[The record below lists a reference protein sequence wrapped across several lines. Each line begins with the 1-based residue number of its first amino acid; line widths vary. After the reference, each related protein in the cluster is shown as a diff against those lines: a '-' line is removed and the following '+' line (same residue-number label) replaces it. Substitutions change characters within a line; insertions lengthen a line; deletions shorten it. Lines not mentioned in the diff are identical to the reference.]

1 MKLQGV
7 SDLFNRQGMDLT
19 ISHVPTGFVLA
30 FPAFLDL
37 MSDAYTCDWD
47 EEAVFG
53 RMDSIPTFRSTRRTL
68 SLAWHVPAESFN
80 EAMANVE
87 KVNKLISYLYPLY
100 DKVPGP
106 RNNSATG
113 GATAINQS
121 PLVRI
126 SFGNLVQNSV
136 DGRGLLGWLS
146 GITFDPALEF
156 GMFNRKG
163 GMPDRRGG
171 RRLRGRLGGLQNA
184 SAKTNLPFM
193 AQDNF
198 IPEPGGYIIEG
209 YEGGFTRGTEP
220 PVNEYYP
227 KTFRLNLQL
236 TVLHEHELGFK
247 HVKNN
252 LGKYQHLDRD
262 VTWNNFPYYS
272 EWGATTDLAEIQP
285 AQEAQDLNLIK
296 AKYNKLS
303 EQGDPTLP
311 GNVQAVDLSVQIEN
325 EGDAVAERKRKE
337 KPRAGGNLPRGANSG
352 LPGGRGGEGY
362 EGDFPVV
369 PDNRPNPLAGGGD

>member
-171 RRLRGRLGGLQNA
+171 RRLRGREGDIIQNA
-184 SAKTNLPFM
+184 RATKGLPFM
-193 AQDNF
+193 AADER
-198 IPEPGGYIIEG
+198 IPTPGGYINESF
-209 YEGGFTRGTEP
+209 EGGFTRGTEP

-272 EWGATTDLAEIQP
+272 EWGATTDLDEIQP
-285 AQEAQDLNLIK
+285 AQEAQDLNLIE

-311 GNVQAVDLSVQIEN
+311 GNVQAVDLSEQIEN
-325 EGDAVAERKRKE
+325 EGDAVQERKARE
-337 KPRAGGNLPRGANSG
+337 KPKATNKP
-352 LPGGRGGEGY
+352 LPGERDDNRGGL
-362 EGDFPVV
+362 
-369 PDNRPNPLAGGGD
+369 R

>member
-19 ISHVPTGFVLA
+19 ISHVATGFQLA

-47 EEAVFG
+47 EESVFG
-53 RMDSIPTFRSTRRTL
+53 RMDNIPTFRSTRRTL

-80 EAMANVE
+80 DAMVNVE
-87 KVNKLISYLYPLY
+87 KVNKLISFLYPLY
-100 DKVPGP
+100 DKEKGLG
-106 RNNSATG
+106 NNSAVG

-121 PLVRI
+121 PLVRV

-156 GMFNRKG
+156 GMFNRQG
-163 GMPDRRGG
+163 GKHERPGG
-171 RRLRGRLGGLQNA
+171 RRLQPRLRHEMMVQDHGG
-184 SAKTNLPFM
+184 SGYM
-193 AQDNF
+193 V
-198 IPEPGGYIIEG
+198 GGSGYITEPWA
-209 YEGGFTRGTEP
+209 GGASRGTEP

-227 KTFRLNLQL
+227 KTFRLNFEL

-252 LGKYQHLDRD
+252 LGQYQHLDRD
-262 VTWNNFPYYS
+262 ISFNNFPYAS
-272 EWGATTDLAEIQP
+272 QATLAVGKV
-285 AQEAQDLNLIK
+285 AQDLSLIK
-296 AKYNKLS
+296 VKYRKLA

-311 GNVQAVDLSVQIEN
+311 GNVQAIDISGQIED
-325 EGDAVAERKRKE
+325 EGEAVQEQKSIADDQAQRDRSERHREEMDDMNDA
-337 KPRAGGNLPRGANSG
+337 G
-352 LPGGRGGEGY
+352 
-362 EGDFPVV
+362 F
-369 PDNRPNPLAGGGD
+369 

>member
-7 SDLFNRQGMDLT
+7 SNLFNRQGMDLT
-19 ISHVPTGFVLA
+19 ISHVATGFQLA

-47 EEAVFG
+47 EESVFG
-53 RMDSIPTFRSTRRTL
+53 RMDNIPTFRSTRRTL

-80 EAMANVE
+80 DALINVE
-87 KVNKLISYLYPLY
+87 KVNKLISFLYPLY
-100 DKVPGP
+100 DKEKGLG
-106 RNNSATG
+106 NNSAVG

-121 PLVRI
+121 PLVRV

-146 GITFDPALEF
+146 GITFDPALEY
-156 GMFNRKG
+156 GMFTRKG
-163 GMPDRRGG
+163 GKHERPGG
-171 RRLRGRLGGLQNA
+171 RRLQSRVRHEMEPYDNKGDGYN
-184 SAKTNLPFM
+184 M
-193 AQDNF
+193 A
-198 IPEPGGYIIEG
+198 GSTGYITEPWA
-209 YEGGFTRGTEP
+209 GGASRGTEP

-227 KTFRLNLQL
+227 KTFRLNFEL

-272 EWGATTDLAEIQP
+272 EWGADLKVQP
-285 AQEAQDLNLIK
+285 AQEAQDLSLIK
-296 AKYNKLS
+296 VKYRKLA

-311 GNVQAVDLSVQIEN
+311 GNVQAIDISGQIED
-325 EGDAVAERKRKE
+325 EGEAAQELKDNADGQSRSDRHREEMDDMNDA
-337 KPRAGGNLPRGANSG
+337 G
-352 LPGGRGGEGY
+352 
-362 EGDFPVV
+362 F
-369 PDNRPNPLAGGGD
+369 